1 MKKFN
6 RRIIGLLLCCLVFGA
21 CSKKEENVETKKENR
36 NNESASFKKFSKSF
50 FGVFDTDIAFS
61 AYCANE
67 EEFNKYY
74 KVLEEDMKRYHN
86 LYNSFENANE
96 NNIKTINDNAG
107 KEPVKV
113 DKEII
118 ELLEFSIE
126 SYKKLSDKN
135 NIAIG
140 SVTYLWKAEKD
151 AAVDLKGKLPDD
163 NKIKEGLKHTNIDNI
178 VIDKK
183 NSTVF
188 LKDKDMKLDVGAI
201 AKGYSVEKVM
211 NKLKS
216 MGLKSAIISAGGNV
230 KAIGSPLEKDKNKW
244 GIGIQDPKFD
254 SEKVDIKEVIY
265 TDETCAVTSGDY
277 QRFYYVGDKVYNHI
291 IDPKTGYPKDKIKS
305 VTVLCNDSG
314 LADFLSTS
322 LFLMDV
328 EEGKKLLEKVEGAE
342 AYWILSDGSVHFT
355 EKMEKMLKSK
365 GATNK

>member
-6 RRIIGLLLCCLVFGA
+6 RRIISLLLCCLVFGA
-21 CSKKEENVETKKENR
+21 CSKKTENVESKKDVK

-50 FGVFDTDIAFS
+50 FGVFDTDVAFS

-86 LYNSFENANE
+86 LYNSFENASE

-126 SYKKLSDKN
+126 NYKKLSNKN
-135 NIAIG
+135 NIGIG
-140 SVTYLWKAEKD
+140 SVTSLWKAEKD

-201 AKGYSVEKVM
+201 AKGYSVERVM

-216 MGLKSAIISAGGNV
+216 MGLKSAVISAGGNV

-265 TDETCAVTSGDY
+265 TDETSAVTSGDY
-277 QRFYYVGDKVYNHI
+277 QRFYYVGDKAYNHI
-291 IDPKTGYPKDKIKS
+291 IDPETGYPKDKIKS
-305 VTVLCNDSG
+305 VTVLCKDSG

-328 EEGKKLLEKVEGAE
+328 EEGKELLKKVDGAE
-342 AYWILSDGSVHFT
+342 AYWILSDGSVHYT
-355 EKMEKMLKSK
+355 ENMEKLLKSK